1 MTSSEKYGIIE
12 VISKNDYGMMMEE
25 IDLIDLDRIEEY
37 LMDIEKLTK
46 DLAKN
51 IEEIQKIERFQ
62 TYKLNL
68 EWIQRRIRLSE
79 REIC

>member
-62 TYKLNL
+62 MYRLNL

-79 REIC
+79 RGIC

>member
-62 TYKLNL
+62 MYRLNL
-68 EWIQRRIRLSE
+68 EWIRRRIRLSE
-79 REIC
+79 RGIC

>member
-12 VISKNDYGMMMEE
+12 VISKNDYGMMMGE

-62 TYKLNL
+62 MYRLNL

-79 REIC
+79 RGIY